1 MNTTK
6 VMKAL
11 PLKGSEHN
19 KNKNSLTVEKEV
31 DTTEVITAPPLWQE
45 SKAINET
52 KATNSPTAMTWS
64 KE

>member
-11 PLKGSEHN
+11 PLKGSEH
-19 KNKNSLTVEKEV
+19 KNKNSPTVEKEV
-31 DTTEVITAPPLWQE
+31 DITEVITAPPLWQE

-52 KATNSPTAMTWS
+52 KETNSPTIMTWS